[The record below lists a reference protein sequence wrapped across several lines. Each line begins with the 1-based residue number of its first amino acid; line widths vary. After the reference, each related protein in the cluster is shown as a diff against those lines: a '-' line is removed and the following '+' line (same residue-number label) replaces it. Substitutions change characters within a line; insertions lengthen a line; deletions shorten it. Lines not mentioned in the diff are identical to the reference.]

1 MNKKN
6 PNIHIAQM
14 YNCASMMVICELEIV
29 VISELGVGVLNK
41 SFLKI
46 EIILFLK
53 SNQKVIDLV
62 V

>member
-1 MNKKN
+1 
-6 PNIHIAQM
+6 
-14 YNCASMMVICELEIV
+14 MMVICELEIV